1 MRLLNALGK
10 RGVSYQKN
18 RVREIDENLS
28 GKNLLTRWHLAPGLL
43 RHRHEDGV
51 VGMDRNC
58 GDLRQMGRLLDCQNW
73 PLATVATDGVA
84 KIIGTT

>member
-10 RGVSYQKN
+10 RGVSSQKN
-18 RVREIDENLS
+18 RVRDMDENLS
-28 GKNLLTRWHLAPGLL
+28 GKNLATRWHLASRLL

-58 GDLRQMGRLLDCQNW
+58 GDLRQVGRLLDCQNW
-73 PLATVATDGVA
+73 PLAELATGGVA
-84 KIIGTT
+84 KITGTT